1 MLLLLV
7 PFAVPDWLRK
17 KIDNSVR
24 YLSVIGSKSLIH
36 IHNKPRACLH
46 LNQSLDTVSRSS
58 EAGQI
63 GAFCKKF
70 GKLWSIIQL
79 KVSIAF

>member
-1 MLLLLV
+1 MLLLLL

-46 LNQSLDTVSRSS
+46 VNQSIDTKAVLL
-58 EAGQI
+58 
-63 GAFCKKF
+63 
-70 GKLWSIIQL
+70 KLAKL
-79 KVSIAF
+79 VPFARGLGNYGR